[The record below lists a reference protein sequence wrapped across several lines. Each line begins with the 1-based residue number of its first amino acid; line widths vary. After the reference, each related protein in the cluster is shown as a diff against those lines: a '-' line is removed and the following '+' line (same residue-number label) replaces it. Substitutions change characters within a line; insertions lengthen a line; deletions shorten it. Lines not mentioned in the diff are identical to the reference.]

1 VRETFGVELSID
13 DVYSANLTLRDLA
26 SKIDAAQLGDRAAYD
41 ALYKEIE
48 AMSDEEVKQLLAAE
62 DPGVS
67 LP

>member
-1 VRETFGVELSID
+1 
-13 DVYSANLTLRDLA
+13 VYSVNLTLGELA
-26 SKIDAAQLGDRAAYD
+26 SIIERDQLGGRAAYD

-48 AMSDEEVKQLLAAE
+48 ALSDDEVRQLLEAE